1 VAVRRAGAA
10 RDEAGE
16 RPFLDIAY
24 GSLVGQPM
32 AAVRRIYAAR
42 GRALEDDVEARMR
55 AWLADNPRHRHGR
68 HDYDLARFGLTAG
81 QVGEALATYTRRFG
95 ALL

>member
-1 VAVRRAGAA
+1 
-10 RDEAGE
+10 
-16 RPFLDIAY
+16 
-24 GSLVGQPM
+24 
-32 AAVRRIYAAR
+32 
-42 GRALEDDVEARMR
+42 MR

-81 QVGEALATYTRRFG
+81 QVGEALATYTGRFG